1 MSKTCAV
8 TGYRPNRF
16 AFKYNEEHPLCREI
30 KEAISEQFKW
40 MYEEQGVRHI
50 YVGGALGVDM
60 WAGEAV
66 LRLKKTPGYSDLQ
79 LHIALPFEGH
89 DSKWNWQCRER
100 LAFLIRHSAECVT
113 VCGMSSRESYLER
126 NRYMADHADILLAVY
141 DDEKNL
147 RSGTMHTVHYAQ
159 MRNLPIVLIHP
170 DTVQVSRP
178 PIAESSSKAR
188 IRA

>member
-8 TGYRPNRF
+8 TGHRPNRF
-16 AFKYNEEHPLCREI
+16 AFKYNEEHPLCGEI
-30 KEAISEQFKW
+30 KAAIFEQFRW
-40 MYEEQGVRHI
+40 MYEERGVRRI

-60 WAGEAV
+60 WAGEAA

-100 LAFLIRHSAECVT
+100 LAFLIRHSTECMT
-113 VCGMSSRESYLER
+113 VCNAGSRESYLER
-126 NRYMADHADILLAVY
+126 NRFMVDRADFLLAVY
-141 DDEKNL
+141 DNKKNL
-147 RSGTMHTVHYAQ
+147 PSGTMHTVNYART
-159 MRNLPIVLIHP
+159 RNLPIVLIHP
-170 DTVQVSRP
+170 DTAQISRL
-178 PIAESSSKAR
+178 PIAGSSSKVQ

>member
-8 TGYRPNRF
+8 TGHRPNRF

-30 KEAISEQFKW
+30 KAAISEQFRW

-60 WAGEAV
+60 WAGEAA
-66 LRLKKTPGYSDLQ
+66 LQLKETPGYGELR
-79 LHIALPFEGH
+79 LHIALPFDGH
-89 DSKWNWQCRER
+89 DSKWSQWCRER
-100 LAFLIRHSAECVT
+100 LESLIRHSDECVT
-113 VCGMSSRESYLER
+113 VGNTGSRESYLAR
-126 NRYMADHADILLAVY
+126 NRYLVNRADILLAVY

-159 MRNLPIVLIHP
+159 MKNLPIVLIHP
-170 DTVQVSRP
+170 DTVQVSRL
-178 PIAESSSKAR
+178 PIAESSSKAQ